1 MKRRITKQIK
11 VGKVGIGSDYPIS
24 VQSMTTTKTR
34 NTDET
39 IQQVYELANNG
50 ADIVRVTCNDIEAA
64 KSLVNISTRSPV
76 PIIADIHFQYKLAL
90 AAIEAGVQG
99 LRLNP
104 GNIRNEKHIKAV
116 AKEALL
122 ANVPIRIGVNAGS
135 LDKDISKK
143 YGDSTPKALVESAL
157 KELKYLEEVEF
168 HNIKISVKHSN
179 VPLMIE
185 SYRLLSEKVDYP
197 LHLGVTEAG
206 PLPGGLIKSVSG
218 ISTLLSEGI
227 GDTIRF
233 SFINHMFAKWIK
245 SHRDLPMLI
254 NQWANVVRWEM
265 RTRLFLRTSEFLWQE
280 GHTAHKTQEEAT
292 SEALQML
299 DIYAE
304 FAENAAGVSVVKG
317 IKSANERFAG
327 ATTTYSIEAMMKDK
341 KALQAGTSHELGQN
355 FSKAFEIQYSDENN
369 ELQHPFQTSWGVSTR
384 LIGMI
389 IMAHGDDKGLQLP
402 PKLAPTQSVLIPI
415 IPNEDSKSV
424 VLETVNKLHE
434 ELRESYRMK
443 IDDRDNISPGFKF
456 NEWELKGVPLRIE
469 IGPKDI
475 EKNSVVFSR
484 RDGVDGKNSISI
496 NEVSQKL
503 KDNLDDIQSNL
514 LETSKNFRKDN
525 TIHVDSKAELID
537 TLNSTPGFV
546 TCYWDENTSDEI
558 EIKDLTKAT
567 LRCYLLENEGS
578 AKAVNN
584 ESVEGKKAI
593 FSKAY

>member
-1 MKRRITKQIK
+1 MVEKITPMSEDFNEWYTDIIQQAQLADYSPVKGTMVIRPYGYSLWEGVQAYLDKKFKETGHENAYFPLFIPNSFIK
-11 VGKVGIGSDYPIS
+11 KEAEHVEGFSPELATVTHAGGKELEEPLVVRPTS
-24 VQSMTTTKTR
+24 
-34 NTDET
+34 ET
-39 IQQVYELANNG
+39 I
-50 ADIVRVTCNDIEAA
+50 
-64 KSLVNISTRSPV
+64 
-76 PIIADIHFQYKLAL
+76 
-90 AAIEAGVQG
+90 
-99 LRLNP
+99 
-104 GNIRNEKHIKAV
+104 
-116 AKEALL
+116 
-122 ANVPIRIGVNAGS
+122 
-135 LDKDISKK
+135 
-143 YGDSTPKALVESAL
+143 
-157 KELKYLEEVEF
+157 
-168 HNIKISVKHSN
+168 
-179 VPLMIE
+179 
-185 SYRLLSEKVDYP
+185 
-197 LHLGVTEAG
+197 
-206 PLPGGLIKSVSG
+206 
-218 ISTLLSEGI
+218 
-227 GDTIRF
+227 
-233 SFINHMFAKWIK
+233 INHMLARWIK

-304 FAENAAGVSVVKG
+304 FAENAAAVSVVKG

-327 ATTTYSIEAMMKDK
+327 ATTTYSIEAMMKDM

-402 PKLAPTQSVLIPI
+402 PNLAPTQSVLIPI

-424 VLETVNKLHE
+424 VLETVNNLHE
-434 ELRESYRMK
+434 ELRKDYRIK

-475 EKNSVVFSR
+475 ENNSVVFSR
-484 RDGVDGKNSISI
+484 RDGVNGKSSISI
-496 NEVSQKL
+496 DDVSQKL
-503 KDNLDDIQSNL
+503 KENLDDIQSNL
-514 LETSKNFRKDN
+514 LETSKNFRKEN

-567 LRCYLLENEGS
+567 LRCYLLDNEDS
-578 AKAVNN
+578 AKSVNN

>member
-1 MKRRITKQIK
+1 MVEKITPMSEDFNQWYTDIIQQAKLADYSPVKGTMVIRPYGYSLWEGVQAYLDKKFKETGHENAYFPLFIPNSFIK
-11 VGKVGIGSDYPIS
+11 KEAEHVEGFSPELATVTHAGGKELEEPLVVRPTS
-24 VQSMTTTKTR
+24 
-34 NTDET
+34 ET
-39 IQQVYELANNG
+39 I
-50 ADIVRVTCNDIEAA
+50 
-64 KSLVNISTRSPV
+64 
-76 PIIADIHFQYKLAL
+76 
-90 AAIEAGVQG
+90 
-99 LRLNP
+99 
-104 GNIRNEKHIKAV
+104 
-116 AKEALL
+116 
-122 ANVPIRIGVNAGS
+122 
-135 LDKDISKK
+135 
-143 YGDSTPKALVESAL
+143 
-157 KELKYLEEVEF
+157 
-168 HNIKISVKHSN
+168 
-179 VPLMIE
+179 
-185 SYRLLSEKVDYP
+185 
-197 LHLGVTEAG
+197 
-206 PLPGGLIKSVSG
+206 
-218 ISTLLSEGI
+218 
-227 GDTIRF
+227 
-233 SFINHMFAKWIK
+233 INHMFAKWIK

-299 DIYAE
+299 DTYAE

-327 ATTTYSIEAMMKDK
+327 ATTTYSIEAMMKDM

-402 PKLAPTQSVLIPI
+402 PNLAPTQSVLIPI

-424 VLETVNKLHE
+424 VLETVNNLHKKLCK
-434 ELRESYRMK
+434 SYRIK

-475 EKNSVVFSR
+475 ENNSVVFSR

-503 KDNLDDIQSNL
+503 KENLDDIQSNL
-514 LETSKNFRKDN
+514 LETSKNFRKEN
-525 TIHVDSKAELID
+525 TIHVNSKAELID

-567 LRCYLLENEGS
+567 LRCYLLENEDS
-578 AKAVNN
+578 AKSVNN
-584 ESVEGKKAI
+584 ESVQGKKAI

>member
-1 MKRRITKQIK
+1 MVEKITPMSEDFNEWYTDIIQQAQLADYSPVKGTMVIRPYGYSLWEGVQAYLDKKFKETGHENAYFPLFIPNSFIQK
-11 VGKVGIGSDYPIS
+11 EAEHVEGFSPELATVTHAGGKELEEPLVVRPTS
-24 VQSMTTTKTR
+24 
-34 NTDET
+34 ET
-39 IQQVYELANNG
+39 I
-50 ADIVRVTCNDIEAA
+50 
-64 KSLVNISTRSPV
+64 
-76 PIIADIHFQYKLAL
+76 
-90 AAIEAGVQG
+90 
-99 LRLNP
+99 
-104 GNIRNEKHIKAV
+104 
-116 AKEALL
+116 
-122 ANVPIRIGVNAGS
+122 
-135 LDKDISKK
+135 
-143 YGDSTPKALVESAL
+143 
-157 KELKYLEEVEF
+157 
-168 HNIKISVKHSN
+168 
-179 VPLMIE
+179 
-185 SYRLLSEKVDYP
+185 
-197 LHLGVTEAG
+197 
-206 PLPGGLIKSVSG
+206 
-218 ISTLLSEGI
+218 
-227 GDTIRF
+227 
-233 SFINHMFAKWIK
+233 INHMFAKWIK
-245 SHRDLPMLI
+245 SHRDLPMLV

-415 IPNEDSKSV
+415 IPNEDSKSI

-496 NEVSQKL
+496 SEVSEKL

-546 TCYWDENTSDEI
+546 TCYWDENTTDEI

>member
-1 MKRRITKQIK
+1 MVEKITPMSQDFNEWYTDIIQQAQLADYSPVKGTMVIRPYGYSLWEGVQAYLDKKFKETGHENAYFPLFIPNSFIQK
-11 VGKVGIGSDYPIS
+11 EAEHVEGFSPELATVTHAGGKELEEPLVVRPTS
-24 VQSMTTTKTR
+24 
-34 NTDET
+34 ET
-39 IQQVYELANNG
+39 I
-50 ADIVRVTCNDIEAA
+50 
-64 KSLVNISTRSPV
+64 
-76 PIIADIHFQYKLAL
+76 
-90 AAIEAGVQG
+90 
-99 LRLNP
+99 
-104 GNIRNEKHIKAV
+104 
-116 AKEALL
+116 
-122 ANVPIRIGVNAGS
+122 
-135 LDKDISKK
+135 
-143 YGDSTPKALVESAL
+143 
-157 KELKYLEEVEF
+157 
-168 HNIKISVKHSN
+168 
-179 VPLMIE
+179 
-185 SYRLLSEKVDYP
+185 
-197 LHLGVTEAG
+197 
-206 PLPGGLIKSVSG
+206 
-218 ISTLLSEGI
+218 
-227 GDTIRF
+227 
-233 SFINHMFAKWIK
+233 INHMFAKWIK
-245 SHRDLPMLI
+245 SHRDLPMLV

>member
-1 MKRRITKQIK
+1 MVEKITPMSEDFNEWYTDIIQQAQLADYSPVKGTMVIRPYGYSLWEGVQAYLDKKFKETGHENAYFPLFIPNSFIQK
-11 VGKVGIGSDYPIS
+11 EAEHVEGFSPELATVTHAGGKELEEPLVVRPTS
-24 VQSMTTTKTR
+24 
-34 NTDET
+34 ET
-39 IQQVYELANNG
+39 I
-50 ADIVRVTCNDIEAA
+50 
-64 KSLVNISTRSPV
+64 
-76 PIIADIHFQYKLAL
+76 
-90 AAIEAGVQG
+90 
-99 LRLNP
+99 
-104 GNIRNEKHIKAV
+104 
-116 AKEALL
+116 
-122 ANVPIRIGVNAGS
+122 
-135 LDKDISKK
+135 
-143 YGDSTPKALVESAL
+143 
-157 KELKYLEEVEF
+157 
-168 HNIKISVKHSN
+168 
-179 VPLMIE
+179 
-185 SYRLLSEKVDYP
+185 
-197 LHLGVTEAG
+197 
-206 PLPGGLIKSVSG
+206 
-218 ISTLLSEGI
+218 
-227 GDTIRF
+227 
-233 SFINHMFAKWIK
+233 INHMFAKWIK
-245 SHRDLPMLI
+245 SHRDLPMLV

-503 KDNLDDIQSNL
+503 KDNLDDIQSKL

-567 LRCYLLENEGS
+567 LRCYLLENKGS

>member
-1 MKRRITKQIK
+1 MVEKITPMSEDFNEWYTDIIQQAQLADYSPVKGTMVIRPYGYSLWEGVQAYLDKKFKETGHENAYFPLFIPNSFIQK
-11 VGKVGIGSDYPIS
+11 EAEHVEGFSPELATVTHAGGKELEEPLVVRPTS
-24 VQSMTTTKTR
+24 
-34 NTDET
+34 ET
-39 IQQVYELANNG
+39 I
-50 ADIVRVTCNDIEAA
+50 
-64 KSLVNISTRSPV
+64 
-76 PIIADIHFQYKLAL
+76 
-90 AAIEAGVQG
+90 
-99 LRLNP
+99 
-104 GNIRNEKHIKAV
+104 
-116 AKEALL
+116 
-122 ANVPIRIGVNAGS
+122 
-135 LDKDISKK
+135 
-143 YGDSTPKALVESAL
+143 
-157 KELKYLEEVEF
+157 
-168 HNIKISVKHSN
+168 
-179 VPLMIE
+179 
-185 SYRLLSEKVDYP
+185 
-197 LHLGVTEAG
+197 
-206 PLPGGLIKSVSG
+206 
-218 ISTLLSEGI
+218 
-227 GDTIRF
+227 
-233 SFINHMFAKWIK
+233 INHMFAKWIK
-245 SHRDLPMLI
+245 SHRDLPMLV

-402 PKLAPTQSVLIPI
+402 PKIAPTQSVLIPI

-434 ELRESYRMK
+434 ELRESYRIK

-503 KDNLDDIQSNL
+503 KDNLDDIQSNSI
-514 LETSKNFRKDN
+514 TS
-525 TIHVDSKAELID
+525 
-537 TLNSTPGFV
+537 
-546 TCYWDENTSDEI
+546 
-558 EIKDLTKAT
+558 
-567 LRCYLLENEGS
+567 
-578 AKAVNN
+578 
-584 ESVEGKKAI
+584 
-593 FSKAY
+593 

>member
-1 MKRRITKQIK
+1 MVEKITPMSEDFNEWYTDIIQQAQLADYSPVKGTMVIRPYGYSLWEGVQAYLDKKFKETGHENAYFPLFIPNSFIK
-11 VGKVGIGSDYPIS
+11 KEAEHVEGFSPELATVTHAGGKELEEPLVVRPTS
-24 VQSMTTTKTR
+24 
-34 NTDET
+34 ET
-39 IQQVYELANNG
+39 I
-50 ADIVRVTCNDIEAA
+50 
-64 KSLVNISTRSPV
+64 
-76 PIIADIHFQYKLAL
+76 
-90 AAIEAGVQG
+90 
-99 LRLNP
+99 
-104 GNIRNEKHIKAV
+104 
-116 AKEALL
+116 
-122 ANVPIRIGVNAGS
+122 
-135 LDKDISKK
+135 
-143 YGDSTPKALVESAL
+143 
-157 KELKYLEEVEF
+157 
-168 HNIKISVKHSN
+168 
-179 VPLMIE
+179 
-185 SYRLLSEKVDYP
+185 
-197 LHLGVTEAG
+197 
-206 PLPGGLIKSVSG
+206 
-218 ISTLLSEGI
+218 
-227 GDTIRF
+227 
-233 SFINHMFAKWIK
+233 INHMFARWIK

-254 NQWANVVRWEM
+254 NQWANVVSWEM

-304 FAENAAGVSVVKG
+304 FAENVAAVSVVKG

-327 ATTTYSIEAMMKDK
+327 ATTTYSIEAMMKDM

-402 PKLAPTQSVLIPI
+402 PNLAPTQSVLIPI

-424 VLETVNKLHE
+424 VLETVNNLHE
-434 ELRESYRMK
+434 ELLKDYRIK

-475 EKNSVVFSR
+475 ENNSVVFSR
-484 RDGVDGKNSISI
+484 RDGVNGKSSISI
-496 NEVSQKL
+496 DDVSQKL
-503 KDNLDDIQSNL
+503 KENLDDIQSNL
-514 LETSKNFRKDN
+514 LETSKNFRKEN

>member
-1 MKRRITKQIK
+1 MVEKITPMSKDFNEWYTDIIQQAQLADYSPVKGTMVIRPYGYSLWEGVQAYLDKKFKETGHENAYFPLFIPNSFIK
-11 VGKVGIGSDYPIS
+11 KEAEHVEGFSPELATVTHAGGKELEEPLVVRPTS
-24 VQSMTTTKTR
+24 
-34 NTDET
+34 ET
-39 IQQVYELANNG
+39 I
-50 ADIVRVTCNDIEAA
+50 
-64 KSLVNISTRSPV
+64 
-76 PIIADIHFQYKLAL
+76 
-90 AAIEAGVQG
+90 
-99 LRLNP
+99 
-104 GNIRNEKHIKAV
+104 
-116 AKEALL
+116 
-122 ANVPIRIGVNAGS
+122 
-135 LDKDISKK
+135 
-143 YGDSTPKALVESAL
+143 
-157 KELKYLEEVEF
+157 
-168 HNIKISVKHSN
+168 
-179 VPLMIE
+179 
-185 SYRLLSEKVDYP
+185 
-197 LHLGVTEAG
+197 
-206 PLPGGLIKSVSG
+206 
-218 ISTLLSEGI
+218 
-227 GDTIRF
+227 
-233 SFINHMFAKWIK
+233 INHMFAKWIK

-434 ELRESYRMK
+434 ELRESYRIK

-484 RDGVDGKNSISI
+484 RDGVDGKNSVSI

-567 LRCYLLENEGS
+567 LRCYLLDNEGS

>member
-1 MKRRITKQIK
+1 MSEDFNEWYTDIIQQAQLADYSPVKGTMVIRPYGYSLWEGVQAYLDKKFKETGHENAYFPLFIPNSFIQKEAEHVEGFSPELAT
-11 VGKVGIGSDYPIS
+11 VTHAGGKELEEPLVVRPTS
-24 VQSMTTTKTR
+24 
-34 NTDET
+34 ET
-39 IQQVYELANNG
+39 I
-50 ADIVRVTCNDIEAA
+50 
-64 KSLVNISTRSPV
+64 
-76 PIIADIHFQYKLAL
+76 
-90 AAIEAGVQG
+90 
-99 LRLNP
+99 
-104 GNIRNEKHIKAV
+104 
-116 AKEALL
+116 
-122 ANVPIRIGVNAGS
+122 
-135 LDKDISKK
+135 
-143 YGDSTPKALVESAL
+143 
-157 KELKYLEEVEF
+157 
-168 HNIKISVKHSN
+168 
-179 VPLMIE
+179 
-185 SYRLLSEKVDYP
+185 
-197 LHLGVTEAG
+197 
-206 PLPGGLIKSVSG
+206 
-218 ISTLLSEGI
+218 
-227 GDTIRF
+227 
-233 SFINHMFAKWIK
+233 INHMFAKWIK

>member
-1 MKRRITKQIK
+1 MVEKITPMSEDFNEWYTDIIQQAQLADYSPVKGTMVIRPYGYSLWEGVQAYLDKKFKETGHENAYFPLFIPNSFIQK
-11 VGKVGIGSDYPIS
+11 EAEHVEGFSPELATVTHAGGKELEEPLVVRPTS
-24 VQSMTTTKTR
+24 
-34 NTDET
+34 ET
-39 IQQVYELANNG
+39 I
-50 ADIVRVTCNDIEAA
+50 
-64 KSLVNISTRSPV
+64 
-76 PIIADIHFQYKLAL
+76 
-90 AAIEAGVQG
+90 
-99 LRLNP
+99 
-104 GNIRNEKHIKAV
+104 
-116 AKEALL
+116 
-122 ANVPIRIGVNAGS
+122 
-135 LDKDISKK
+135 
-143 YGDSTPKALVESAL
+143 
-157 KELKYLEEVEF
+157 
-168 HNIKISVKHSN
+168 
-179 VPLMIE
+179 
-185 SYRLLSEKVDYP
+185 
-197 LHLGVTEAG
+197 
-206 PLPGGLIKSVSG
+206 
-218 ISTLLSEGI
+218 
-227 GDTIRF
+227 
-233 SFINHMFAKWIK
+233 INHMFAKWIK

-369 ELQHPFQTSWGVSTR
+369 ELQYPFQTSWGVSTR

-415 IPNEDSKSV
+415 IPNDDSKSV

-496 NEVSQKL
+496 NEVSEKL